1 MKRKIPILI
10 LSCLLACSIGFG
22 VFSAVRWKQAE
33 QEIVKRNSMILS
45 ENYDFLR
52 QIKNLPVLL
61 QEDGNI
67 SLNTVAR
74 YMNAFT
80 NAQNNCSSLISP
92 AVAEK
97 EGWNFLIA
105 SFYSPGNLMGA
116 GNTVVNALSCLSFD
130 GGSVCKPEGDLLIL
144 IQAVDEWKKM
154 FDSAFES
161 AYPSG
166 WSDIQNADMYI
177 YYKEAFVPAIEQKL
191 FQSEDSIKVLE
202 KIDDFYQSI
211 RK

>member
-67 SLNTVAR
+67 SLNTVTR

-97 EGWNFLIA
+97 EGWKFLIA

-130 GGSVCKPEGDLLIL
+130 GGSVCKPEGGSSYLDT
-144 IQAVDEWKKM
+144 
-154 FDSAFES
+154 
-161 AYPSG
+161 G
-166 WSDIQNADMYI
+166 G
-177 YYKEAFVPAIEQKL
+177 
-191 FQSEDSIKVLE
+191 
-202 KIDDFYQSI
+202 
-211 RK
+211 R